1 MLTQP
6 VAGLTTEEE
15 EEEEAV
21 KKSEVV
27 AGGGG
32 HRAADRTHGP
42 RNVHTDRLT
51 NSRIGLTRHVS
62 LSLCNS
68 VLFRRGFQ
76 NKRMGGASINVRSET
91 LLRRC
96 CCLGL
101 GLCHCGITES

>member
-6 VAGLTTEEE
+6 VAGLTTEE

-51 NSRIGLTRHVS
+51 DSRIGLTRHVS

-68 VLFRRGFQ
+68 QSSVPAWFS
-76 NKRMGGASINVRSET
+76 K
-91 LLRRC
+91 
-96 CCLGL
+96 
-101 GLCHCGITES
+101 

>member
-51 NSRIGLTRHVS
+51 DSRIGPTRHVS
-62 LSLCNS
+62 LSVIHR

-91 LLRRC
+91 RLRRC

-101 GLCHCGITES
+101 GLCHYGITES

>member
-15 EEEEAV
+15 EEKEAV
-21 KKSEVV
+21 KKNEVV

-51 NSRIGLTRHVS
+51 DSRIGLTRHVS

-68 VLFRRGFQ
+68 QSSVPAWFS
-76 NKRMGGASINVRSET
+76 K
-91 LLRRC
+91 
-96 CCLGL
+96 
-101 GLCHCGITES
+101 